1 MLKIMKFTACLT
13 VLLLLGA
20 CAKKEEPLGE
30 QMPVMTTNS
39 IVSVETWNELA
50 TVVAAR
56 VKKSVDDREDLEY
69 LAIDVK
75 QPRKGPFY
83 NIFNELLQ
91 TRLVDKGLQVSS
103 SDEGLLGL
111 KYSIQVVEFEDGDAG
126 EVVINTALV
135 FRNRYVTRTSHVFF
149 IAGEDA
155 WRYERPSR
163 RYREEGYS
171 LDGEVFDERTV
182 EVVNE

>member
-1 MLKIMKFTACLT
+1 MLKFAKPAAGLVVLAMLCACS
-13 VLLLLGA
+13 G
-20 CAKKEEPLGE
+20 KKEPQVE
-30 QMPVMTTNS
+30 QLPEMTTNS

-111 KYSIQVVEFEDGDAG
+111 KYTIQVVEFEDGDEG

-149 IAGEDA
+149 IEGEDA